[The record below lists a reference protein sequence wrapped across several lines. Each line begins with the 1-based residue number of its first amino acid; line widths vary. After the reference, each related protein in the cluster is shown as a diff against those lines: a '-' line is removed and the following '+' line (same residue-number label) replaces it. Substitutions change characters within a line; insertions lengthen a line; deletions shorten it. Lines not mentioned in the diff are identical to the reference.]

1 MKKSELPISPHL
13 QIYKPQITSI
23 LSITHRITGVCLNFL
38 IIFVSLWLLSLSLG
52 ENIYNYFIEFS
63 NTIFMK
69 LVMSISIFGLSY
81 HAMNGIRHV
90 FWDFGFFLNNSSA
103 LISGIIVILSA
114 FVLSILLIFKLGI
127 VSWSLVILVLGY
139 FKNYSL

>member
-23 LSITHRITGVCLNFL
+23 LSISHRITGVCLNFL
-38 IIFVSLWLLSLSLG
+38 IIFVSLWLLSLSLC
-52 ENIYNYFIEFS
+52 ENVYNYFMEFS

-81 HAMNGIRHV
+81 HAMNGIRHI

-103 LISGIIVILSA
+103 LISGIIVVLSA

-127 VSWSLVILVLGY
+127 I
-139 FKNYSL
+139 

>member
-52 ENIYNYFIEFS
+52 ENVYNYFMEFS
-63 NTIFMK
+63 NTIFIK
-69 LVMSISIFGLSY
+69 LVMSISIFGFSY
-81 HAMNGIRHV
+81 HAMNGIRHI

-103 LISGIIVILSA
+103 LISGIIVVLSS

-127 VSWSLVILVLGY
+127 I
-139 FKNYSL
+139 

>member
-38 IIFVSLWLLSLSLG
+38 ILFVSLWLLSLSLG
-52 ENIYNYFIEFS
+52 ENAYNYFIEFS

-81 HAMNGIRHV
+81 HAMNGIRHIL
-90 FWDFGFFLNNSSA
+90 WDFGFFLNNLSG

-114 FVLSILLIFKLGI
+114 LVLSILLIFKLGI
-127 VSWSLVILVLGY
+127 IS
-139 FKNYSL
+139 

>member
-81 HAMNGIRHV
+81 HAMNGIRHI
-90 FWDFGFFLNNSSA
+90 FWDFGLFLNNSSA
-103 LISGIIVILSA
+103 LISGIIVVLSA

-127 VSWSLVILVLGY
+127 VS
-139 FKNYSL
+139 

>member
-23 LSITHRITGVCLNFL
+23 LSITHRITGICLNFL

-52 ENIYNYFIEFS
+52 ENVYNYFIEFS

-81 HAMNGIRHV
+81 HAMNGIRHI

-103 LISGIIVILSA
+103 LISGIIVVLSA

-127 VSWSLVILVLGY
+127 I
-139 FKNYSL
+139 

>member
-81 HAMNGIRHV
+81 HAMNGIRHI

-103 LISGIIVILSA
+103 LISGVIVVSLAFILS
-114 FVLSILLIFKLGI
+114 VLLIFKLG
-127 VSWSLVILVLGY
+127 LFL
-139 FKNYSL
+139 

>member
-23 LSITHRITGVCLNFL
+23 LSITHRITGMCLNFL

-81 HAMNGIRHV
+81 HAMNGIRHI

-103 LISGIIVILSA
+103 LISGIIVVLSA

-127 VSWSLVILVLGY
+127 IS
-139 FKNYSL
+139 

>member
-81 HAMNGIRHV
+81 HAMNGIRHIL
-90 FWDFGFFLNNSSA
+90 WDFGFFLNNLSA

-114 FVLSILLIFKLGI
+114 LVLSILLIFKLGI
-127 VSWSLVILVLGY
+127 IS
-139 FKNYSL
+139 

>member
-23 LSITHRITGVCLNFL
+23 LSITHRITGLCLNFL
-38 IIFVSLWLLSLSLG
+38 LLFVSLWLLSLSLG
-52 ENIYNYFIEFS
+52 ENVYSYFIVFS

-69 LVMSISIFGLSY
+69 LIMSISIFGLSY
-81 HAMNGIRHV
+81 HAMNGIRHI

-103 LISGIIVILSA
+103 LISGIIVVLLALGLST
-114 FVLSILLIFKLGI
+114 LLIFKLGI
-127 VSWSLVILVLGY
+127 IS
-139 FKNYSL
+139 

>member
-23 LSITHRITGVCLNFL
+23 LSITHRITGICLNFL

-52 ENIYNYFIEFS
+52 ENVYNYFIEFS

-81 HAMNGIRHV
+81 HAMNGIRHI

-103 LISGIIVILSA
+103 LISGIIVVLSA
-114 FVLSILLIFKLGI
+114 FILSILLIFKLGI
-127 VSWSLVILVLGY
+127 I
-139 FKNYSL
+139 

>member
-23 LSITHRITGVCLNFL
+23 LSITHRITGICLNFL

-81 HAMNGIRHV
+81 HAMNGIRHI

-103 LISGIIVILSA
+103 LISGIIVVSLT
-114 FVLSILLIFKLGI
+114 FVLSVLLIYKLG
-127 VSWSLVILVLGY
+127 LFL
-139 FKNYSL
+139 

>member
-81 HAMNGIRHV
+81 HAMNGIRHI

-103 LISGIIVILSA
+103 LISGIIVVSLT
-114 FVLSILLIFKLGI
+114 FVLSVLLIYKLG
-127 VSWSLVILVLGY
+127 LFL
-139 FKNYSL
+139 

>member
-81 HAMNGIRHV
+81 HAMNGIRHI

-103 LISGIIVILSA
+103 LISGIIVVLSA

-127 VSWSLVILVLGY
+127 IS
-139 FKNYSL
+139 

>member
-52 ENIYNYFIEFS
+52 ENVYNYFMEFS

-81 HAMNGIRHV
+81 HAMNGIRHIL
-90 FWDFGFFLNNSSA
+90 WDFGFFLNNLSA
-103 LISGIIVILSA
+103 LISGIIVVLSA

-127 VSWSLVILVLGY
+127 I
-139 FKNYSL
+139 

>member
-23 LSITHRITGVCLNFL
+23 LSITHRITGICLNFL

-52 ENIYNYFIEFS
+52 ENVYNYFIEFS

-81 HAMNGIRHV
+81 HAMNGIRHI

-103 LISGIIVILSA
+103 LISGIIVVLSA

-127 VSWSLVILVLGY
+127 IS
-139 FKNYSL
+139 

>member
-81 HAMNGIRHV
+81 HAMNGIRHI

-103 LISGIIVILSA
+103 LISGIIVVLSA

-127 VSWSLVILVLGY
+127 VS
-139 FKNYSL
+139 